1 MKAGKNFHSLSKQAA
16 SAEKNMDL
24 ALAFEL
30 WKLASLFCKKIEN
43 IEWCMNRA
51 MFCEAYISSNQDD
64 QKL

>member
-1 MKAGKNFHSLSKQAA
+1 SLSKQAA

-51 MFCEAYISSNQDD
+51 MFCEAYISRNQDG
-64 QKL
+64 